1 MPQPRFDT
9 LILGQ
14 GLAGS
19 ALAWELTAAG
29 QRVCVIDDGHRSS
42 SSMVAA
48 GLINPLAG
56 MRFSRRPE
64 VTDWLDGAD
73 RWYAELARHFGH
85 PFLHAL
91 PMLRLFRSPRQR
103 RFYDRR
109 AAEPHSGD
117 LLGAPFSAED
127 CPEPV
132 AAPYGGF
139 RQRRTGYVDLPLLLA
154 TLRGWLAKRQALHE
168 SALGPQEIVIDP
180 AGVRACG
187 LHADRLVFCEGA
199 RLRDNPWFR
208 DLPLQPEK
216 GEILNLAAGDWRPR
230 HIVNGAHWLLPLH
243 NGELRLGATHEH
255 HEIDQRT
262 TAAGREQ
269 LLAAMKALRPS
280 ALPPRVLDQ
289 QAGIRPGTSDRYPL
303 IGRHPTQPRLWVF
316 NGFGARGSLTI
327 PWYAQRLAAHL
338 QRAAPLPAE
347 ADIRR
352 FACVPLA

>member
-1 MPQPRFDT
+1 MRHEQFHT
-9 LILGQ
+9 LIVGQ

-19 ALAWELTAAG
+19 ALAWQLTTAG

-56 MRFSRRPE
+56 MRFTRRPE
-64 VTDWLDGAD
+64 ATDWLDGAD
-73 RWYAELARHFGH
+73 RWYTALARHFGR

-91 PMLRLFRSPRQR
+91 PMLRLFRSPQQR

-109 AAEPHSGD
+109 AADPRSAD
-117 LLGAPFSAED
+117 LLGATFSTDD
-127 CPEPV
+127 CPEPI
-132 AAPYGGF
+132 ATPHGGF
-139 RQRRTGYVDLPLLLA
+139 LQRRTGYVDLPLLLA
-154 TLRGWLAKRQALHE
+154 TLRGWLSERGALRA
-168 SALGPQEIVIDP
+168 SVLAPQHIMLDQ
-180 AGVRACG
+180 AGVSACG
-187 LHADRLVFCEGA
+187 LRADRLVFCDGA

-230 HIVNGAHWLLPLH
+230 HIINGAHWLLPLH

-255 HEIDQRT
+255 RQIDQRT
-262 TAAGREQ
+262 TQAGREQ
-269 LLAAMKALRPS
+269 LLAGMQAIRPL
-280 ALPPRVLDQ
+280 APPPQVLDQ
-289 QAGIRPGTSDRYPL
+289 QAGIRPGTPDRYPL
-303 IGRHPTQPRLWVF
+303 IGQHPAQPRLWVF

-327 PWYAQRLAAHL
+327 PWYAQRLTAHL
-338 QRAAPLPAE
+338 QHAAPLPAG

-352 FACVPLA
+352 FACDPPA